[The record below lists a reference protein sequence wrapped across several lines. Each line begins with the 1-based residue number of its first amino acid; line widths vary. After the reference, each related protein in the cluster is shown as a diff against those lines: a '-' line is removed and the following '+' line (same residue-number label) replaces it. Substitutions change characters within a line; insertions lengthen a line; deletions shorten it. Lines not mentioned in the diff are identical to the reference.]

1 LCETRS
7 KELSYDIT
15 AASRQV
21 EELKAEIEQ
30 REAQTNEFQV
40 KIEELSSSIYSNSAD
55 LKAATAIRKKEEI
68 DFNAQVKELMGMI
81 DALGRAIG
89 IMERRAKKG
98 GGSALQI
105 QRASSAAQA
114 INIMVESSLLGS
126 DDANRLTNLIQ
137 DLQANDDSDLDLQR
151 RSRSNPGILDT
162 LENLLDK
169 AQERLEQ
176 IRSKGISDKHHFL
189 MLKQSL
195 DDETKFGNAGLYKA
209 KKSLSVTAEAKSEA
223 EGGLAMATKGLAEQQ
238 NVYSTLKFDCM
249 SRAQDY
255 QSSMNSRSEELKAIS
270 TAKQSLQEMTK
281 SAAEKS
287 YGGASLLQ
295 FSQFE
300 HQVQIKSSADLA
312 TYEVVRFIRKLAEEQ
327 HDNSLMQLAHR
338 LASAVSTDNSG
349 GVEPFAKVNQM
360 IRDML
365 EKLESDAQHDAS
377 HKAYCKKQI
386 SETQGK
392 KDDLLE
398 KTDGIKTVIDTK
410 TAKSA
415 KLKEDVAELQKGLSD
430 LAAVQVEMKKIRD
443 EEKAEYTAS
452 EKEMQEGLQG
462 VKIALQAL
470 RDYYSGQDNSHNAA
484 EGAGSTVIGML
495 EVVESDFSR
504 GITELIA
511 AESTAQADYDKETA
525 EYELERQVKEK
536 VIKYK
541 IRESKQL
548 GVALTEA
555 HSDKQIA
562 DEELAAVKEYS
573 ARIDS
578 ICIAKAEPFAERT
591 ARRDA
596 EIAGLKQAL
605 SILDGQGALLQHNTF
620 KHQVPNL
627 RGSVQL

>member
-415 KLKEDVAELQKGLSD
+415 KLKEDVQSC
-430 LAAVQVEMKKIRD
+430 R
-443 EEKAEYTAS
+443 
-452 EKEMQEGLQG
+452 
-462 VKIALQAL
+462 
-470 RDYYSGQDNSHNAA
+470 
-484 EGAGSTVIGML
+484 
-495 EVVESDFSR
+495 R
-504 GITELIA
+504 GC
-511 AESTAQADYDKETA
+511 
-525 EYELERQVKEK
+525 
-536 VIKYK
+536 
-541 IRESKQL
+541 
-548 GVALTEA
+548 LTW
-555 HSDKQIA
+555 Q
-562 DEELAAVKEYS
+562 
-573 ARIDS
+573 R
-578 ICIAKAEPFAERT
+578 FRW
-591 ARRDA
+591 R
-596 EIAGLKQAL
+596 
-605 SILDGQGALLQHNTF
+605 
-620 KHQVPNL
+620 
-627 RGSVQL
+627 